1 MKHRIFLIP
10 VCVLAAFWLAG
21 CNKEEDLSGLTE
33 MSTSIFRGVI
43 ESGDTKTVLEDGDS
57 ETEYHYVLWTPGDA
71 IGVTSA
77 ASFNR
82 YEYLGTENT
91 ASAEFSGDPIQ
102 GELFYAVYPYSGDA
116 VMSGSVLTL
125 ELPSVQEYA
134 EASFAPSSS
143 PMVAK
148 SGSTDLEFKNLC
160 GLLKLNLT
168 GTATVRSVVF
178 RSSGRGV
185 SGQATVDMDY
195 ESVPEL
201 VMSDGAGTSVTLDCG
216 EGVALSGTVPVPFY
230 IVLPAGTYDD
240 FSIEVITADGK
251 VMTKSNSGLVI
262 NRSMVRPTSD
272 VEFVPDEVLGDR
284 EALIAFYN
292 ATDGPNWTDNTN
304 WCSDEPLD
312 MWYGVT
318 TDHEGRVTG
327 IALDGNSL
335 SGDAGNTLAPL
346 SKLTSLE
353 CDENSLIGLDLSSN
367 TALTRLYCNNNSL
380 SDLDLSNNVALTS
393 LNCSENSLIGLDLSH
408 NQALEYLSCSNNNLS
423 KLDLSSNTALTRL
436 YCNNNSLIELDLSSN
451 TALTYLQCSNNSL
464 SGLDLSNNTA
474 LAYLFC
480 SNNSLSELDLSNN
493 TALTDLDCYGNSLN
507 ELDLSGNTALIDLN
521 CFNNSL
527 SELDLSHNQALED
540 LYCSSNNL
548 SELDLSYNTALAYL
562 ICSNNS
568 LSELDL
574 SGNVALT
581 YLDCCYNSLN
591 ELDLSNNT
599 ALTDLHCFRNNMTV
613 LDIRNNVNLGE
624 TVRVGSQTDADINY
638 VDMYLYV
645 TETQLEQWN
654 NIWSGLNGNEYVVV
668 STQENYFDISPQSFE
683 VPAAGGEIT
692 VNISTDQDYTVDIM
706 NPEWITLV
714 SGEGVKQGEVV
725 FKVAENTDATERTGM
740 IQFCAGVNC
749 YVVEVRQEAGSQG
762 GEEWPF
768 NRTFYHRSLGMR
780 FTADWCPN
788 CPNMSAAFSTVQEQ
802 LPDKFEIVNYH
813 GSSSGLAF
821 SPTSVLMSQYDIP
834 GYPFGVVDGRKIVQ
848 NNINQSTIV
857 SDVISAI
864 SETES
869 TYPTVSGI
877 SFTSSISGQTLTADV
892 TLYLKEAADYK
903 VTVVVL
909 EDGIVGYQADHGTT
923 YYDYVHDGVARIALS
938 NISGDAFITTENNVT
953 RTFSYSA
960 EIPADYVKDNLR
972 ILVYVQRAFGSQPV
986 ISSGDYGG
994 YYVDNCASGKA
1005 GSSLE
1010 LVTVEDL
1017 EDIGGGNEDFGNDDR
1032 HEW

>member
-1 MKHRIFLIP
+1 MKHRILIP
-10 VCVLAAFWLAG
+10 VCILSAALLAG
-21 CNKEEDLSGLTE
+21 CSKEENIPEQNIPTA
-33 MSTSIFRGVI
+33 TFQAVT
-43 ESGDTKTVLEDGDS
+43 ESGGTKTFLENGDS
-57 ETEYHYVLWTPGDA
+57 ETESHPVLWTPGDA
-71 IGVTSA
+71 IGITSA
-77 ASFNR
+77 SAFGR
-82 YEYLGTENT
+82 YEYNGTENT
-91 ASAEFSGDPIQ
+91 AVADFDGDPIE
-102 GELFYAVYPYSGDA
+102 GDSFYAVYPYTGEASLSG
-116 VMSGSVLTL
+116 GVLSL
-125 ELPSVQEYA
+125 ELPSVQEYTPL
-134 EASFAPSSS
+134 SFAPASF
-143 PMVAK
+143 PMVAR
-148 SGSTDLEFKNLC
+148 SESTYLEFKNLC

-185 SGQATVDMDY
+185 SGQATVDMNY

-201 VMSDGAGTSVTLDCG
+201 VMSGDAGTSVTLDCG

-312 MWYGVT
+312 TWYGVT
-318 TDHEGRVTG
+318 TNGEGRVTRISLANNG
-327 IALDGNSL
+327 L

-346 SKLTSLE
+346 TELT
-353 CDENSLIGLDLSSN
+353 
-367 TALTRLYCNNNSL
+367 
-380 SDLDLSNNVALTS
+380 
-393 LNCSENSLIGLDLSH
+393 
-408 NQALEYLSCSNNNLS
+408 YLSCENNNLS
-423 KLDLSSNTALTRL
+423 
-436 YCNNNSLIELDLSSN
+436 
-451 TALTYLQCSNNSL
+451 
-464 SGLDLSNNTA
+464 
-474 LAYLFC
+474 
-480 SNNSLSELDLSNN
+480 
-493 TALTDLDCYGNSLN
+493 
-507 ELDLSGNTALIDLN
+507 ELDLSGNTALTILY
-521 CFNNSL
+521 CYNNNL
-527 SELDLSHNQALED
+527 SELNLSNNTALEK
-540 LYCSSNNL
+540 LYCPNNSL
-548 SELDLSYNTALAYL
+548 SELDLSYNTALR
-562 ICSNNS
+562 
-568 LSELDL
+568 
-574 SGNVALT
+574 
-581 YLDCCYNSLN
+581 YLDCYGNRL
-591 ELDLSNNT
+591 
-599 ALTDLHCFRNNMTV
+599 TV
-613 LDIRNNVNLGE
+613 LDVRNNVNLGE
-624 TVRVGSQTDADINY
+624 SVKVGRQTDVDGNY
-638 VDMYLYV
+638 VYMYLYV
-645 TETQLEQWN
+645 TEAQLEQWN
-654 NIWSGLNGNEYVVV
+654 NSWRGLINNEYVEV
-668 STQENYFDISPQSFE
+668 STQENYFTISPQSFE
-683 VPAAGGEIT
+683 VPAAGGAIT

-706 NPEWITLV
+706 NPEWISLV
-714 SGEGVKQGEVV
+714 SGEGLKVGQLV
-725 FKVAENTDATERTGM
+725 FKVAKNTDAAERTGM
-740 IQFCAGVNC
+740 IQFCAGLNC

-768 NRTFYHRSLGMR
+768 NKTFYHRSLGMR
-780 FTADWCPN
+780 FTADWCGY

-802 LPDKFEIVNYH
+802 LPDKFEVVNYH
-813 GSSSGLAF
+813 DASSGLGF
-821 SPTSVLMSQYDIP
+821 SPTSTLMSQYGITGFP
-834 GYPFGVVDGRKIVQ
+834 SGIVDSRTEVA
-848 NNINQSTIV
+848 NYDQSVIV
-857 SDVISAI
+857 SKVISAI

-877 SFTSSISGQTLTADV
+877 SFISSISGQTLTADV

-909 EDGIVGYQADHGTT
+909 EDGIVGYQANYYGET

-938 NISGDAFITTENNVT
+938 NISGDAFTTTENNVT

-960 EIPADYVKDNLR
+960 EIPADYIKYNLR

-1010 LVTVEDL
+1010 LVTVEDM